1 MISPMKV
8 CIDYNVVFLTFCI
21 FQPEQPSLNM
31 MDPGLNIKLEPQEV
45 DEAESGEIPLDK
57 NNTGSVAM
65 ETHDAKCQDV
75 KDQLYQIIIR

>member
-1 MISPMKV
+1 MA
-8 CIDYNVVFLTFCI
+8 
-21 FQPEQPSLNM
+21 
-31 MDPGLNIKLEPQEV
+31 DPGLNIKLEPQEV
-45 DEAESGEIPLDK
+45 DEADSGGISLDK